1 MSDPG
6 PSRPD
11 VCSIRA
17 AAGQAEFA
25 EAARGVLGADGCPPA
40 DGDHPL
46 LGRDRR
52 VPYRR
57 LRQVVNAALASIP
70 HGFGYPI
77 RQLGTGGA
85 VSPSVLLGARKRLS
99 SLESVTSDT
108 RRRERGRASSD
119 P

>member
-1 MSDPG
+1 MYDPG
-6 PSRPD
+6 LTLSG

-17 AAGQAEFA
+17 AVRQAEFA

-40 DGDHPL
+40 DDDPPL
-46 LGRDRR
+46 PGRDRR

-57 LRQVVNAALASIP
+57 LRPVLNAALVSIS

-85 VSPSVLLGARKRLS
+85 SPLAGNRGQRTGA
-99 SLESVTSDT
+99 
-108 RRRERGRASSD
+108 GR
-119 P
+119 

>member
-11 VCSIRA
+11 VCPIRA
-17 AAGQAEFA
+17 AEQAEFA
-25 EAARGVLGADGCPPA
+25 EAACGVLSADGCPPA

-46 LGRDRR
+46 PGRDRH
-52 VPYRR
+52 VSYRR

-70 HGFGYPI
+70 HGFRYPI

-85 VSPSVLLGARKRLS
+85 SLVAGNRGHGTGA
-99 SLESVTSDT
+99 
-108 RRRERGRASSD
+108 GR
-119 P
+119 